1 MTVGERIREKRRA
14 LGISMAELGK
24 ILGISAAAVS
34 RYELGQRQIK
44 LEMLKKIAIA
54 LNVPVNELFDDDASF
69 EKEHANYL
77 VETYERG
84 VKIWIND
91 KAFSEREKTRLAQ
104 HYSDLLLRY
113 KRIINSFVDA
123 KYSLYLYDDISD
135 ELTRRKLKGAL
146 FRENANKFI
155 DDLRSWI
162 DCMPEYIAETQ
173 GLPPDNDPTDT

>member
-14 LGISMAELGK
+14 LGISMAELGE

-91 KAFSEREKTRLAQ
+91 KAFSEREKPRLA
-104 HYSDLLLRY
+104 
-113 KRIINSFVDA
+113 
-123 KYSLYLYDDISD
+123 
-135 ELTRRKLKGAL
+135 
-146 FRENANKFI
+146 
-155 DDLRSWI
+155 
-162 DCMPEYIAETQ
+162 
-173 GLPPDNDPTDT
+173 